1 MFLLFI
7 TANPFLKP
15 SKLLTVTMKLYKSQ
29 PISFTDKHPYAVCQE
44 ARYST
49 HSMHKVVMYFLPR
62 SYSSFPCTPTQALRP
77 WIPQNWQL
85 DSDSVCVLL
94 KATFRV

>member
-1 MFLLFI
+1 
-7 TANPFLKP
+7 
-15 SKLLTVTMKLYKSQ
+15 
-29 PISFTDKHPYAVCQE
+29 
-44 ARYST
+44 
-49 HSMHKVVMYFLPR
+49 MHKVVMYFLPR